1 VANVERQFCDD
12 PKTQN
17 RTEPHYMMALGQ
29 DNGLWI
35 PRSIVRVEVMEN
47 LIMRGVDYS
56 HCPWVL
62 AAANSV
68 VVEPS

>member
-1 VANVERQFCDD
+1 
-12 PKTQN
+12 
-17 RTEPHYMMALGQ
+17 
-29 DNGLWI
+29 
-35 PRSIVRVEVMEN
+35 MEN